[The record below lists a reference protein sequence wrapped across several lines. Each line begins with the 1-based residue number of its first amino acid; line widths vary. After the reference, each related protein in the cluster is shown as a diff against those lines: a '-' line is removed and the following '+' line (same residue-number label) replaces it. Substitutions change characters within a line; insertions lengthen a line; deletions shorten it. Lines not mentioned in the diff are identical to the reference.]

1 MSVPLVSVVTPSYNQ
16 AAYLE
21 YTLRSVLGQDYP
33 RVEYIVVDGG
43 STDGSVD
50 LLRRYADRLAWW
62 VSEPDAGQADALRK
76 GFARARG
83 EILAWLNSDD
93 MYAPGAIAAA
103 VRALLQHPDA
113 GWVVGDALSVDATGR
128 PFHHHRGGPWGL
140 AELMTLHILPQPAV
154 FFRRTWYARVGGVDP
169 SFRYLMDHHLWLRLA
184 RAAGPPV
191 YVPQVWA
198 FARYH
203 PQAKNLAQ
211 AAGFGAEAL
220 RLARWLSQ
228 DPAYAAEY
236 ASRRRAVW
244 AAAYRFS
251 ARYLLDGGHPWRA
264 LAHYLRAWAWHPRV
278 AAREAHR
285 ALYALLAGLGLSDV
299 GRWYLR
305 RKRAAVPAVAARHGW
320 FNVHTWVDAVAAPP
334 PATERAAANRAR
346 RPAPDRSAP
355 PATEGQP

>member
-1 MSVPLVSVVTPSYNQ
+1 LYQRRKVLGYNETVSKPLVSVVTPSYNQ

-33 RVEYIVVDGG
+33 RLEYIVVDGG
-43 STDGSVD
+43 STDGSVEV
-50 LLRRYADRLAWW
+50 LRRYADRLAWW
-62 VSEPDAGQADALRK
+62 VSEPDQGQADALRK

-103 VRALLQHPDA
+103 VAALQQHPEA
-113 GWVVGDALSVDATGR
+113 GWVVGDALSVDAGGR

-140 AELMTLHILPQPAV
+140 PELMTLHILPQPAV
-154 FFRRTWYARVGGVDP
+154 FFRRAVYEQAGGVDP

-184 RAAGPPV
+184 RVAGPPV
-191 YVPQVWA
+191 YVPRVWA

-203 PQAKNLAQ
+203 AQAKNLAE
-211 AAGFGAEAL
+211 AARFGQEAL
-220 RLARWLSQ
+220 RLARWLSE
-228 DPAYAAEY
+228 DPAFAAAY
-236 ASRRRAVW
+236 RPLRRAVW

-251 ARYLLDGGHPWRA
+251 ARYLLDGGQPWRA
-264 LAHYLRAWAWHPRV
+264 LAHYMRAWALHPPT

-285 ALYALLAGLGLSDV
+285 MFYALLAGLGLSAL

-305 RKRAAVPAVAARHGW
+305 RKRAHVPPVAAQQGW
-320 FNVHTWVDAVAAPP
+320 WNVQEIWRED
-334 PATERAAANRAR
+334 
-346 RPAPDRSAP
+346 
-355 PATEGQP
+355 GG